1 MHCVTLSTRELAMRL
16 FMLRT
21 FERFASKERIT
32 NDVLKSVVALLRN
45 GDVSADLGG
54 FVYKQRVPR
63 PGGGKSGGYRV
74 LLFYREDDRVFFA
87 HGFAKSDKANTNQRE
102 LATLKQHA
110 RLYMSLT
117 DAQLDILLQ
126 QRQLFEIM

>member
-1 MHCVTLSTRELAMRL
+1 
-16 FMLRT
+16 MLRA
-21 FERFASKERIT
+21 FERFASKEGIT
-32 NDVLKSVVALLRN
+32 NDVLKSVVALMKD
-45 GDVSADLGG
+45 GIVSADLGG

-74 LLFYREDDRVFFA
+74 LLFYREDDRVFFV
-87 HGFAKSDKANTNQRE
+87 HGFAKSDMANINRRE
-102 LATLKQHA
+102 LTTLKQHA
-110 RLYMSLT
+110 SLYMSLP